1 MLYEVDASRIA
12 FDIDYCLAES
22 QSHGTFATFGIVQQ
36 DINPGLTID
45 KVGSIGL
52 PLSEREARVIIDASR
67 KAPFGKGSKTIV
79 DESVRKT
86 TEKIPGMFGTLV
98 VCLPS
103 KHEGGELC
111 LSHDNKNKTFKTA
124 PSSELGIS
132 YLAWYADV
140 THEVKTVTSGYRTV
154 LTYNLAKTNLASKY
168 IPTASALS
176 TPEDSIRQILR
187 AWDSQGTANE
197 AAPKFLCYCLE
208 HLYTESSLSLKA
220 LKGVNLCRAQTVFEA
235 CKTSGFSF
243 FLATLEKEVLGS
255 CEDDYDSW
263 DSRDGSDLLSYEEDY
278 HSLIEELDSTWRIGN
293 VVDAEGELKFQ
304 KIEIAD
310 DNIVQSDL
318 HTAREPDEESFAGYT
333 GNEGATS
340 THWYRDSAIVIV
352 PNAQYTQ
359 FMVQGKLDSE
369 DDISSEI
376 GQLRDHLISSGDNNE
391 LVRNTLIHTCKS
403 VLDGHERNYTGR
415 SYRGCKSSRWA
426 CSLEL
431 GVIAESCVVLR
442 NAKMLQRCV
451 DAMDDSPSKT
461 IFWNMGKMMF
471 WDLWPSIQ
479 ESVEKAIERLPSF
492 LDRMEAVEDFRMGF
506 SKTDIWTP
514 QERLC
519 GATKKQTSDAL
530 IAWSKD
536 MGEMAL
542 ALGPVGTDDGLDLA
556 QAAVC
561 YGDQTL
567 HNLIIPYAQKYCSDL
582 PFVITFLCEL
592 QQLQQ
597 NDEAGTN
604 PEDVMLSSGAFDRA
618 LRILFPKVATEFDPR
633 ALKSRSISLGTY
645 YHGFTRP
652 RCYGPSRKL
661 VDIELVAKL
670 YANAITQGHLEAGQK
685 LLQKIEYS
693 LPKMMPRDF
702 DDVWFPF
709 LQHLMR
715 LLPDVSLSF
724 SEPSIKSL
732 FYQVFTE
739 YLKQRVGP
747 QPSKLVDWKRPQPVC
762 RYDCSDCKELNFFLG
777 HPVRQVE
784 RFTMNKEPREH
795 LQEKINLD
803 HALSSAVEKTNGPGY
818 AHMLVVTKSLKSWE
832 SFLEAWNKRA
842 KDVKQLF
849 SSLDGKELRE
859 ALGERYEEVMQMHV
873 LKQQER
879 PVAASTTDS
888 SVPEANSSSE
898 QGRSRVD
905 RAIAPT
911 LREMPNAL
919 QNRQQL
925 SSMNKSLGTKNA
937 SSIPQ
942 KRKAE
947 IVDLTEE

>member
-1 MLYEVDASRIA
+1 MKSPSTQHMLYEVDASRIA

-86 TEKIPGMFGTLV
+86 WEVDANKVGFNNPRWDQFIASIVKDTVGKLGVRDEVRAELYKLLIYEEGAMFKPHRDTEKIPGMFGTLV

-132 YLAWYADV
+132 YLACAEYL
-140 THEVKTVTSGYRTV
+140 
-154 LTYNLAKTNLASKY
+154 LTKTNLASKY

-220 LKGVNLCRAQTVFEA
+220 LKGVDLCRAQTVFEA

-263 DSRDGSDLLSYEEDY
+263 DSRDGSDLLSYEEDH

-391 LVRNTLIHTCKS
+391 L
-403 VLDGHERNYTGR
+403 
-415 SYRGCKSSRWA
+415 
-426 CSLEL
+426 
-431 GVIAESCVVLR
+431 
-442 NAKMLQRCV
+442 
-451 DAMDDSPSKT
+451 
-461 IFWNMGKMMF
+461 
-471 WDLWPSIQ
+471 
-479 ESVEKAIERLPSF
+479 
-492 LDRMEAVEDFRMGF
+492 
-506 SKTDIWTP
+506 
-514 QERLC
+514 
-519 GATKKQTSDAL
+519 
-530 IAWSKD
+530 D

-542 ALGPVGTDDGLDLA
+542 ALGPVGTDDALDLA

-604 PEDVMLSSGAFDRA
+604 PEDVTLSSGAFDRA
-618 LRILFPKVATEFDPR
+618 LRILFPKVATECDPR

-747 QPSKLVDWKRPQPVC
+747 QPSKLVDWKRSQPVC

-784 RFTMNKEPREH
+784 RFTMKKERREH

-803 HALSSAVEKTNGPGY
+803 PALSSAVEKTNGPGY
-818 AHMLVVTKSLKSWE
+818 AHTLVVTKSLKSWE